1 MNYNCIYW
9 LGCFW
14 FCDFTNSNW
23 IKQDTPKTTSI
34 ILLYKPYWSNV
45 DYCSL
50 LTKHANW
57 WFKGISSYFTKY
69 SKNFCWQFQI
79 GSVAINIDSLLLYSS
94 LAITRSFFKFF
105 SSRKSFLMPDLEK
118 IFEKKGSC
126 QNQKLMYLH
135 RKKKNH
141 CEIRG
146 FRE

>member
-9 LGCFW
+9 LRCFW
-14 FCDFTNSNW
+14 FCDFSNSNW

-34 ILLYKPYWSNV
+34 ILLYKPYWLNV

-79 GSVAINIDSLLLYSS
+79 ESVAINIDSSLLYSS
-94 LAITRSFFKFF
+94 LAITKSFFKFV

-118 IFEKKGSC
+118 IFLEKGFLSELKVDVFAQKEKNSLWNKG
-126 QNQKLMYLH
+126 L
-135 RKKKNH
+135 
-141 CEIRG
+141 
-146 FRE
+146 